1 MSNPNLSQVRFAICN
16 SCFWCASMLYGR
28 SLTTCPCCA
37 ESKIESLPIAENESY
52 LFDYDSRHGA
62 VLEFQIDQKPVC
74 A

>member
-1 MSNPNLSQVRFAICN
+1 
-16 SCFWCASMLYGR
+16 MLYGR

-37 ESKIESLPIAENESY
+37 DSKIESLPIAENESY